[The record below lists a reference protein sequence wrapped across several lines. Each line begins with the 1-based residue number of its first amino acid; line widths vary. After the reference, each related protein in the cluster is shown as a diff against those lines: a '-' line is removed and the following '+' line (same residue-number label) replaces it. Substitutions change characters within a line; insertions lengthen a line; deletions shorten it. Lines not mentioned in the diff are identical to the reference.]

1 MHLDGTAGT
10 QSPRQ
15 QKPAAGHPP
24 QPASDSAGPINAG
37 RLASHERDGKAPAA
51 QPLRRL
57 LSDREAAEVFGVGER
72 TFCTW
77 LAEGAAWLPE
87 PLNLGPR
94 LRRWDLDELLQAVRT
109 RAPRGKVADEPAQLR
124 RARIERIKA
133 GVVL

>member
-1 MHLDGTAGT
+1 MYLDGAAGT

-24 QPASDSAGPINAG
+24 QSASESAGHINAG
-37 RLASHERDGKAPAA
+37 RLASHERDGKAPSPH
-51 QPLRRL
+51 PLRRL
-57 LSDREAAEVFGVGER
+57 LSDREAAEVFGIGER
-72 TFCTW
+72 TFCAW

-87 PLNLGPR
+87 PINLGPR
-94 LRRWDLDELLQAVRT
+94 LRRWDLDELLLAVRT

-133 GVVL
+133 AATL

>member
-15 QKPAAGHPP
+15 HEPAAGQPP
-24 QPASDSAGPINAG
+24 QLASESAGPINAG
-37 RLASHERDGKAPAA
+37 RLASHERDGKLPSAH
-51 QPLRRL
+51 PLRRL
-57 LSDREAAEVFGVGER
+57 LSDREAAAVFGIGER
-72 TFCTW
+72 TFCAW

-87 PLNLGPR
+87 PINLGPR
-94 LRRWDLDELLQAVRT
+94 LRRWDLDELLLAVRT

-133 GVVL
+133 GATL